1 MSIIISHLWYDTTHD
16 SEMGQARVF
25 RCDRITAVEECMDV
39 AGMPL
44 SSFARS
50 SEELYRRADA
60 LSFVVE
66 ITAKGRDF
74 FYKEHYPSMRLVEEN
89 GRYYI
94 HGFYNVGEEEF
105 IADYFIHYGDE
116 VQTVESMALREVI
129 RTRLRTLT
137 MHYKE
142 MA

>member
-16 SEMGQARVF
+16 FEMEQARVF
-25 RCDRITAVEECMDV
+25 RCGRITVVEECTDV
-39 AGMPL
+39 TGMPL
-44 SSFARS
+44 LSFAHPA
-50 SEELYRRADA
+50 EDLYCRVDA

-66 ITAKGRDF
+66 ITAQGRDF

-94 HGFYNVGEEEF
+94 HGFYNVGEETF
-105 IADYFIHYGDE
+105 IADYFIHYGDA
-116 VQTVESMALREVI
+116 VCVVEPMALRAAI

-137 MHYKE
+137 AHYKE
-142 MA
+142 RA

>member
-1 MSIIISHLWYDTTHD
+1 MWRGCLSRPLHAPQRNFI
-16 SEMGQARVF
+16 
-25 RCDRITAVEECMDV
+25 AVQ
-39 AGMPL
+39 MP
-44 SSFARS
+44 
-50 SEELYRRADA
+50 

-74 FYKEHYPSMRLVEEN
+74 FYKEHYSSMRLVEEN

-116 VQTVESMALREVI
+116 VQTVECMALREVI

>member
-1 MSIIISHLWYDTTHD
+1 
-16 SEMGQARVF
+16 
-25 RCDRITAVEECMDV
+25 MDV
-39 AGMPL
+39 RGCLSRHLHAPQRNFIAVQMLSPL
-44 SSFARS
+44 
-50 SEELYRRADA
+50 
-60 LSFVVE
+60 LSKLQQKDE
-66 ITAKGRDF
+66 NF
-74 FYKEHYPSMRLVEEN
+74 FKEYYPSMRLVEEN

>member
-16 SEMGQARVF
+16 FEMGQARVF
-25 RCDRITAVEECMDV
+25 RCGRITVVEECTDV
-39 AGMPL
+39 TGMPL
-44 SSFARS
+44 LSFAHPA
-50 SEELYRRADA
+50 EDLYCRVDA

-66 ITAKGRDF
+66 ITAQVRDF

-129 RTRLRTLT
+129 RTRLRMLT

>member
-1 MSIIISHLWYDTTHD
+1 MWRGCRSRPLHAPQKNFIAVQMLSPLLSKLQQKDEIFFIKNTIHPCDLW
-16 SEMGQARVF
+16 
-25 RCDRITAVEECMDV
+25 
-39 AGMPL
+39 
-44 SSFARS
+44 
-50 SEELYRRADA
+50 RR
-60 LSFVVE
+60 
-66 ITAKGRDF
+66 
-74 FYKEHYPSMRLVEEN
+74 M

-129 RTRLRTLT
+129 RTRLRMLT